1 MDEGSA
7 SVGLCLVQ
15 LSGRSMVS
23 SGSELCV
30 VVFGICCW
38 WGTISSQNWEVLN
51 AAISSSMKDKLAVV
65 VLHQL
70 SSTSSSMIVSLNVAS
85 SAWPWM
91 QRKRNLTMSSMEDGI
106 LSASKTSRM
115 SVSLSMVSKK

>member
-51 AAISSSMKDKLAVV
+51 AAISSSVKDKSAVV

-70 SSTSSSMIVSLNVAS
+70 SSTSSSMSMSENESLG
-85 SAWPWM
+85 
-91 QRKRNLTMSSMEDGI
+91 L
-106 LSASKTSRM
+106 KTNSRINIKPE
-115 SVSLSMVSKK
+115 LKNQPEEEKIRFD